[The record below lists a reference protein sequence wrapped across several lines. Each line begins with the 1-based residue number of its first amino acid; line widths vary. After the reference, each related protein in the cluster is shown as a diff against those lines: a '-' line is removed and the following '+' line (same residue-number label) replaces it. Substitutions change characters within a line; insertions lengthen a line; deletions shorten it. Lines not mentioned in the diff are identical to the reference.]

1 MKILGVDTSTN
12 ILSVA
17 IVEDKDII
25 ANLSRTLEKG
35 HSSGLVPM
43 IEEILKKSNI
53 SLKQID
59 GFAVGIG
66 PGSFTGLRVGVT
78 TMKTLA
84 FAVDKPIVGISSLD
98 TIAYNGIGTSGLICP
113 IVDAKRNQVYSA
125 IYAWE
130 GKVLKRLSNYLLT
143 PVERLLKKIKGEALF
158 LGDAV
163 ELYREEIIK
172 IKEGTAKFAPKSFWF
187 PQASRIALLGLEAF
201 KRGER
206 DNPYSLVPMYL
217 YPKEC
222 TIRK

>member
-1 MKILGVDTSTN
+1 MKVLGVDTSTN
-12 ILSVA
+12 VLSVA

-25 ANLSRTLEKG
+25 SNLSRTLEKG

-43 IEEILKKSNI
+43 IGEILKRANI
-53 SLKQID
+53 SLERID

-84 FAVDKPIVGISSLD
+84 FSVDKPIKGLSSLD
-98 TIAYNGIGTSGLICP
+98 AIAYNGVGAPSPICP
-113 IVDAKRNQVYSA
+113 IVDAKRDQVYSA

-130 GKVLKRLSNYLLT
+130 GKVLKRLSNYLLI
-143 PVERLLKKIKGEALF
+143 PIGRLLKKIKGEVLF
-158 LGDAV
+158 LGDGI
-163 ELYREEIIK
+163 ELYKEEIIK
-172 IKEGTAKFAPKSFWF
+172 IKKGKAMFAPKSSWF
-187 PQASRIALLGLEAF
+187 PQASRIAFLGLEAF
-201 KRGER
+201 KRGEM

-222 TIRK
+222 TVRK